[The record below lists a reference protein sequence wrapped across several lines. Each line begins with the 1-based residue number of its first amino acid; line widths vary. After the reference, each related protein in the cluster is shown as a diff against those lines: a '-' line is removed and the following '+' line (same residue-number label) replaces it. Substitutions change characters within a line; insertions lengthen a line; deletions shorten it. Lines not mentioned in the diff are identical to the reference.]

1 MDLPMK
7 RISAILNPTLT
18 VRNLMMRPEERFS
31 KDDFTR
37 NRLFFRLFQ
46 DNGIQSSTQIK
57 ENLFK
62 VQTDTGT
69 FILKG
74 ISDFQSV
81 QSSIVLNRFL
91 IEKGFL
97 RGLEY
102 MELSNG
108 LHYMFEGQLVW
119 TMTRYIPPKRPFSFL
134 REEDRLDGVE
144 VLKSFHHYSA
154 KLIPVL
160 SSFLKRENLLMKWE
174 ARLEKFEQNLPIL
187 TQWFNSTSF
196 SEIVY
201 YSKASL
207 EQLKMVDFTMEKSD
221 EVVLHGDVASH
232 NFVKS
237 TDNKTYLIDYDL
249 ISIGLAEWDDVQYAS
264 RILPFIKWDKKKFFR
279 IPIFQYYLKHP
290 WFWIALAF
298 PMDILR
304 EGNQFSETV
313 QNHSMPQSYTN
324 LSFFLSSWNLRKQFL
339 TNFHNMIQ

>member
-1 MDLPMK
+1 MDLPMM
-7 RISAILNPTLT
+7 RISAILNPTLM
-18 VRNLMMRPEERFS
+18 VRNQMMRLEEKFF

-46 DNGIQSSTQIK
+46 DKGIQSCTQIK
-57 ENLFK
+57 ENLYK

-74 ISDFQSV
+74 IADFQSV
-81 QSSIVLNRFL
+81 QSSIVLNQLL
-91 IEKGFL
+91 IENGFL
-97 RGLEY
+97 MGLEY

-108 LHYMFEGQLVW
+108 LYYMFEGQLVW
-119 TMTRYIPPKRPFSFL
+119 TMTRYIPPKRPFSYL
-134 REEDRLDGVE
+134 KAEDRLDGMK
-144 VLKSFHHYSA
+144 VLKSFHLQSA
-154 KLIPVL
+154 KLIPIL

-174 ARLEKFEQNLPIL
+174 ARLDKFEKNLPIL
-187 TQWFNSTSF
+187 TQWFNSPAI

-207 EQLKMVDFTMEKSD
+207 EQLNKVDIAWTKSD

-249 ISIGLAEWDDVQYAS
+249 ISIGKAEWDDVQYAS
-264 RILPFIKWDKKKFFR
+264 RILPFIKWDKKKFFQ
-279 IPIFQYYLKHP
+279 IPILQYYLKHP
-290 WFWIALAF
+290 WFWIALSY

-304 EGNQFSETV
+304 EGNQFSVTV

-324 LSFFLSSWNLRKQFL
+324 LSFLISSWNLRKQFL